1 MNQKY
6 VVIWVVVIVLT
17 SFLGM
22 QVYESKSENMRRVCY
37 AADRIFIN
45 PVFRQTL
52 YEAEGLSLFSDQ
64 RATIRF
70 EQRATIRFEQQQR
83 YERLKLSSSEIIRKD
98 VYLLQENNEDVE
110 RDPNE
115 DTAFAFV
122 EMDEYFEYIKNICD
136 IESRRNVL
144 DWLEESAELT
154 AKLKSLL

>member
-17 SFLGM
+17 LFLGVE
-22 QVYESKSENMRRVCY
+22 VYESKSENMRRVCY

-52 YEAEGLSLFSDQ
+52 PEAEGLSLFSDQ
-64 RATIRF
+64 RLKINL
-70 EQRATIRFEQQQR
+70 EQQQR
-83 YERLKLSSSEIIRKD
+83 YELLKRSSSEVITKGYY
-98 VYLLQENNEDVE
+98 YLLEDNNEDAE

-115 DTAFAFV
+115 DIAFAFD

>member
-52 YEAEGLSLFSDQ
+52 PEAEGLSLFSDQ
-64 RATIRF
+64 RMKINL
-70 EQRATIRFEQQQR
+70 EQQQR
-83 YERLKLSSSEIIRKD
+83 YERLKRSSSEVITKGYP
-98 VYLLQENNEDVE
+98 YLLEDNNEDAE

-115 DTAFAFV
+115 DIAFAFD

>member
-6 VVIWVVVIVLT
+6 VVVWVVVIVLT
-17 SFLGM
+17 LFLGM
-22 QVYESKSENMRRVCY
+22 EVYESKSENMRRVCY

-52 YEAEGLSLFSDQ
+52 PEAEGLSLFSD
-64 RATIRF
+64 
-70 EQRATIRFEQQQR
+70 QRATIRFEQQQR

>member
-1 MNQKY
+1 LNQKY

-22 QVYESKSENMRRVCY
+22 QVYESKSESMRRVCY

-52 YEAEGLSLFSDQ
+52 PEAEGLSLFSDQ

-70 EQRATIRFEQQQR
+70 EQQQR
-83 YERLKLSSSEIIRKD
+83 YERLKHSSSEIIRKG

>member
-6 VVIWVVVIVLT
+6 VVVWVVVIVLT

-52 YEAEGLSLFSDQ
+52 PEAEGLSLFSDQ

-70 EQRATIRFEQQQR
+70 EQQQR
-83 YERLKLSSSEIIRKD
+83 YERLKHSSSEIIRKG

>member
-1 MNQKY
+1 LNQKY
-6 VVIWVVVIVLT
+6 VVVWVVVIVLT
-17 SFLGM
+17 LFLGM
-22 QVYESKSENMRRVCY
+22 EVYESKSENMRRVCY

-45 PVFRQTL
+45 PVHRQTL
-52 YEAEGLSLFSDQ
+52 PEAEGLSLFSDQ

-70 EQRATIRFEQQQR
+70 EQQQR
-83 YERLKLSSSEIIRKD
+83 YERLKRSSSEIIRKD

>member
-1 MNQKY
+1 LKKKY
-6 VVIWVVVIVLT
+6 EVIWVVVIVLT
-17 SFLGM
+17 SFWGM
-22 QVYESKSENMRRVCY
+22 QGYESKSKKNMRKVCH

-52 YEAEGLSLFSDQ
+52 SEAEGLSLFSDQ

-70 EQRATIRFEQQQR
+70 DQQQR

>member
-1 MNQKY
+1 LNQKY
-6 VVIWVVVIVLT
+6 VVVWVVVIVLT
-17 SFLGM
+17 LFLGM
-22 QVYESKSENMRRVCY
+22 EVYESKSENMRRVCY

-52 YEAEGLSLFSDQ
+52 PEAEGLSLFSDQ

-70 EQRATIRFEQQQR
+70 EQQQR
-83 YERLKLSSSEIIRKD
+83 YERLKRSSSEVITKGYP
-98 VYLLQENNEDVE
+98 YLLEDNNEDAE

-115 DTAFAFV
+115 DIAFAFD

>member
-1 MNQKY
+1 LNQKY

-52 YEAEGLSLFSDQ
+52 PEAEGLSLFSDQ
-64 RATIRF
+64 RMKINL
-70 EQRATIRFEQQQR
+70 EQQQR
-83 YERLKLSSSEIIRKD
+83 YERLKRSSSEVITKGYP
-98 VYLLQENNEDVE
+98 YLLEDNNEDAE

-115 DTAFAFV
+115 DIAFAFD

>member
-1 MNQKY
+1 LNQKY

-17 SFLGM
+17 LFLGVE
-22 QVYESKSENMRRVCY
+22 VYESKSENMRRVCY

-52 YEAEGLSLFSDQ
+52 PEAEGLSLFSDQ
-64 RATIRF
+64 RLKINL
-70 EQRATIRFEQQQR
+70 EQQQR
-83 YERLKLSSSEIIRKD
+83 YELLKRSSSEVITKGYY
-98 VYLLQENNEDVE
+98 YLLEDNNEDAE

-115 DTAFAFV
+115 DIAFAFD

>member
-1 MNQKY
+1 LNQKY

-22 QVYESKSENMRRVCY
+22 QGYESKSKKNMRLVCY

-52 YEAEGLSLFSDQ
+52 PEAEGLSLFSDQ

-70 EQRATIRFEQQQR
+70 EQQQR
-83 YERLKLSSSEIIRKD
+83 YERLKHSSSEIIRKG

>member
-22 QVYESKSENMRRVCY
+22 QGYESKSKGNMRLVCH

-52 YEAEGLSLFSDQ
+52 PEAEGLSLFSD
-64 RATIRF
+64 
-70 EQRATIRFEQQQR
+70 QRATIRFEQQQR

>member
-6 VVIWVVVIVLT
+6 VVVWVVVIVLT
-17 SFLGM
+17 LFLGM
-22 QVYESKSENMRRVCY
+22 EVYESKSENMRRVCY

-52 YEAEGLSLFSDQ
+52 PEAEGLSLFSDQ

-70 EQRATIRFEQQQR
+70 EQQQR
-83 YERLKLSSSEIIRKD
+83 YERLKRSSSEIIRKD

>member
-1 MNQKY
+1 MKKKY
-6 VVIWVVVIVLT
+6 EVIWVVVIVLT
-17 SFLGM
+17 SFWGM
-22 QVYESKSENMRRVCY
+22 QGYESKSKKNMRKVCH

-52 YEAEGLSLFSDQ
+52 SEAEGLSLFSDQ

-70 EQRATIRFEQQQR
+70 DQQQR
-83 YERLKLSSSEIIRKD
+83 YERLKLSSSEVITKGYP
-98 VYLLQENNEDVE
+98 YLLEDNNEDAE

-115 DTAFAFV
+115 DIAFAFD